1 MLSTILTFIIV
12 SFCQIQSGHLM
23 SVLRHHLQKTV
34 FIKCE
39 LQNTMTLLIIG
50 LNNSD
55 RFLKCLHWA
64 EEVHGLGHK
73 HDQSGLKSLT

>member
-1 MLSTILTFIIV
+1 MSNTV
-12 SFCQIQSGHLM
+12 QSGQHM
-23 SVLRHHLQKTV
+23 SVLRHHLEKTV

-55 RFLKCLHWA
+55 GFLKCLHWA